1 MQEKLVGDVKSVS
14 VVKNYGSALLMELQ
28 IDFDTVKIFGQQ
40 DEIMAFMGKRVYYT
54 LRDDIIEG
62 VPTQVVASIA
72 EVRVIDV
79 VKSVDNIKLIP
90 MTQKRNVCNF
100 SIRECKYGEFYPG
113 CIALLTA
120 IQSGSSRKTQW
131 VDCTLIDQESKEFSL
146 RIFTKNNLDN
156 AMEIFKEW
164 LGSYVTFDMKV
175 TQYGNQTEEIAI
187 IQDTVTISPEV
198 EVSRKVILNE
208 IANDPALDEYEKTH
222 NLMKYIKSTIDGEPG
237 YMLVRMASEIY
248 MINALANISNDFDIQ
263 AMKRAVYTS
272 RGYLKP
278 HKKNWSRPML
288 NSNCALRCKGLQED
302 TELLLILDVMSQ
314 EEVSPTKSMY
324 IRIRKMVDDCIKME
338 KGVVMFDGKP
348 SIVDRFTGNAAEV
361 KFGNDKYEVKYTEA
375 PVLANADGNDKGI
388 DESNMTKFKDAL
400 YFTLYLDTYLT
411 MYKKV
416 GDGKYIY
423 VQTGSEST
431 PKDSMIQQAYNVLE
445 QTPVTGDSKFKV
457 KTDGG
462 FTIKAPDGVELQ
474 TFKNKVSVK
483 NNIQVTYG

>member
-1 MQEKLVGDVKSVS
+1 MQEKLVGDVESVS

-222 NLMKYIKSTIDGEPG
+222 NLMKYIKSSIDGEPG

-324 IRIRKMVDDCIKME
+324 IRIRKMVDDCIKIRR
-338 KGVVMFDGKP
+338 GVLNEAEEIDGY
-348 SIVDRFTGNAAEV
+348 G
-361 KFGNDKYEVKYTEA
+361 KF
-375 PVLANADGNDKGI
+375 I
-388 DESNMTKFKDAL
+388 SNFSGL
-400 YFTLYLDTYLT
+400 L
-411 MYKKV
+411 
-416 GDGKYIY
+416 
-423 VQTGSEST
+423 
-431 PKDSMIQQAYNVLE
+431 
-445 QTPVTGDSKFKV
+445 
-457 KTDGG
+457 
-462 FTIKAPDGVELQ
+462 
-474 TFKNKVSVK
+474 
-483 NNIQVTYG
+483 